1 MESPLLSNDDEH
13 IVDIEMTADDY
24 ASLIYTLVSI
34 PIATALNSIEFVMT
48 LVQIVV
54 AILVVKGTKG
64 EYPEAT
70 WILVYAY
77 GSIANLPILCWR
89 FWQIRHPVSHLRIN
103 RVMFRLRTIFECF
116 FAGWFVVFFWVFV
129 CSSSSVDHSSQLFW
143 LCVVFL
149 VFGCIRY
156 VLPMVICAATCCCVF
171 MTLCFNAVNT

>member
-1 MESPLLSNDDEH
+1 LSNDDEH

-89 FWQIRHPVSHLRIN
+89 FWQIRHPVSHLRYIYI
-103 RVMFRLRTIFECF
+103 TC
-116 FAGWFVVFFWVFV
+116 
-129 CSSSSVDHSSQLFW
+129 
-143 LCVVFL
+143 VFL
-149 VFGCIRY
+149 FFFVHALEPAKWIMVFDWF
-156 VLPMVICAATCCCVF
+156 AESTES
-171 MTLCFNAVNT
+171 CFV